1 MKDLN
6 IIRVKKSSNYVM
18 LNKQFFNNKN
28 LSLKAKGLLGYLLSL
43 PDDWIIYVS
52 ELVNHHRD
60 GRDSIHTTINELIRN
75 NYMYREKIRD
85 RGKIKGICYKVFETP
100 QNTTSEPETGF
111 PYTGKPYT
119 ENPHLLINNIT
130 NNKQRKITQKYK
142 SVNSIFDVLL
152 KKNIKKDSDLY
163 KSVVEV
169 LTNFKKITGKRPGEN
184 DVNAVIEILSNVE
197 GQKVNITRR
206 QKIILKTISDI
217 QAVDPHKKINSMNY
231 FKTAIINKFKDIP
244 VFKLNNK
251 LY

>member
-43 PDDWIIYVS
+43 PDDWKIYVS
-52 ELVNHHRD
+52 ELTQHHKD
-60 GRDSIHTTINELIRN
+60 GKYSIHATINELIKN
-75 NYMYREKIRD
+75 NYMHRERIRKK
-85 RGKIKGICYKVFETP
+85 GKITGMCYKVFETP
-100 QNTTSEPETGF
+100 QNTTLEPETSF
-111 PYTGKPYT
+111 PYM
-119 ENPHLLINNIT
+119 ENQHLLINNIT
-130 NNKQRKITQKYK
+130 NKKYNKITQKYK

-163 KSVVEV
+163 KLVVEV
-169 LTNFKKITGKRPGEN
+169 LTNFKKITGKKPNEN
-184 DVNAVIEILSNVE
+184 DVNTVIEILSHVE
-197 GQKVNITRR
+197 GQKVNIARR
-206 QKIILKTISDI
+206 EKIIIQTISEI
-217 QAVDPHKKINSMNY
+217 QAANPDKKINSMNY
-231 FKTAIINKFKDIP
+231 FKIAIINKFKDIP